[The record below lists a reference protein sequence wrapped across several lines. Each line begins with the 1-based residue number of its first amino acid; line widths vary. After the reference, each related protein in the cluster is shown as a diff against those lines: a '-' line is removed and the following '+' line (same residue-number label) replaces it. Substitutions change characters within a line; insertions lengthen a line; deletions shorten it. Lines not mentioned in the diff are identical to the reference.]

1 MKELHLASTRKPY
14 NLLTVLFTKAFC
26 KSKLSCAKIEVYHYS
41 MCSTIT
47 VTATVCGYKI
57 LLFPP
62 FLIAT
67 VCGLLYACF
76 QHPSPLSE
84 ISHTQEVLYLT
95 YTEDFYSWILLPG
108 REIYFLG
115 TGEKMRNPYYDI
127 CNCTTKSI
135 VYPYYVDTISIVW
148 KYTIIMG
155 NQKSIL
161 FPIKIHTI
169 SILWIFKIFSSEA
182 WCFSSPW

>member
-1 MKELHLASTRKPY
+1 
-14 NLLTVLFTKAFC
+14 LFTKAFC

-62 FLIAT
+62 YLIAT

-95 YTEDFYSWILLPG
+95 YTGDFYSWILLPG
-108 REIYFLG
+108 
-115 TGEKMRNPYYDI
+115 EKMWNPYYDI

-135 VYPYYVDTISIVW
+135 VYPHYVDTISIVW
-148 KYTIIMG
+148 IEIYNYYG
-155 NQKSIL
+155 
-161 FPIKIHTI
+161 
-169 SILWIFKIFSSEA
+169 
-182 WCFSSPW
+182 